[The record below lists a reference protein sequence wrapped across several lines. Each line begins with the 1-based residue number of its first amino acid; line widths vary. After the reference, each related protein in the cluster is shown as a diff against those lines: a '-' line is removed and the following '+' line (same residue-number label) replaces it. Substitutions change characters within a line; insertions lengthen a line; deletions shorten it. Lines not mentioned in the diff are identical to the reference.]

1 MTEQKN
7 NGIEIDWQPP
17 QPRAGALGAWDKFV
31 GPGATG
37 AEENIQLILG
47 GLIAIAGLALF
58 WLGQGDG
65 ASLLQWIFVLVLAFD
80 IGGGIVTNATSAA
93 KRWYHR
99 PGHGARQH
107 LMFVA
112 AHLVHIALV
121 AFLFASDPVFYALTL
136 GAALIV
142 AALIVVFTPLYLQRP
157 VAIGIAMLIIMLGQL
172 APFDIAGLNWFI
184 PALMLKLILGHA
196 LKEAPFQ
203 PEHG

>member
-7 NGIEIDWQPP
+7 DGIEIDWRPP
-17 QPRAGALGAWDKFV
+17 EPRSGALGAWDKFV

-37 AEENIQLILG
+37 AEENIQLVLG
-47 GLIAIAGLALF
+47 GLIAVAGLGLF
-58 WLGQGDG
+58 WLGQGNT
-65 ASLLQWIFVLVLAFD
+65 ANWLQWVFVVVLALD
-80 IGGGIVTNATSAA
+80 IGGGIVTNSTSAA

-107 LMFVA
+107 LMFVG
-112 AHLVHIALV
+112 AHLVHIGLV
-121 AFLFASDPVFYALTL
+121 AFLFAADPISYALGL
-136 GAALIV
+136 GLVLMIGAT
-142 AALIVVFTPLYLQRP
+142 IVVLIPLYLQRP
-157 VAIGIAMLIIMLGQL
+157 MAIGIATLIIMLGQL
-172 APFDIAGLNWFI
+172 APFEIAGLNWFI